1 MIENAGNGF
10 SKCSFFKTEGAF
22 LYAWLEM
29 RLAQV
34 SRPGT
39 VRY

>member
-22 LYAWLEM
+22 LYAWLEINTNLF
-29 RLAQV
+29 RLA
-34 SRPGT
+34 
-39 VRY
+39 